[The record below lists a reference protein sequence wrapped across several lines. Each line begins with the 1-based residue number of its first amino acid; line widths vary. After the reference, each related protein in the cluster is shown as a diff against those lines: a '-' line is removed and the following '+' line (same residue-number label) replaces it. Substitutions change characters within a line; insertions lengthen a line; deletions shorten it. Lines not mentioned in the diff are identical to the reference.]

1 MVREILINASEMEAP
16 QPFEEVLKR
25 LKTLQPDQ
33 YIHMLHRKQPLPLVQ
48 LLEQNGYVVSM
59 REGQTIPWEIFI
71 WRKSDPLANQYCQ
84 THFKVDS

>member
-25 LKTLQPDQ
+25 VKELQPDE

-48 LLEQNGYVVSM
+48 LLEENGYAIII
-59 REGQTIPWEIFI
+59 REGQSTPWEIFI
-71 WRKSDPLANQYCQ
+71 WNKSEPLTNHYCQ
-84 THFKVDS
+84 IHFKSES